1 MPSGRPEDSPRQ
13 SRAAGGEPVEVTDLS
28 SLAELRSVQL
38 SADGRLIAAVV
49 VRLPQE
55 TNRVEGRLVTGLVE
69 RGVVREATLPAAGV
83 SEDMPRWEPLRG
95 QPRSPRLATV
105 RSDGKTWRVVL
116 RPIDDD
122 GVLGESEV
130 ELARWDDPVTELSW
144 SPDGKWLLAVV
155 REQQD
160 RARTEL
166 PEDRRPPL
174 HLTRLRYRYDGLGY
188 TFNRPQQAFLIP
200 ASGGPPRKLSRG
212 GYDDSD
218 FSWHP
223 DGRAVV
229 FVSQRHEKS
238 DRTLLNDIYV
248 QSLDDSEPR
257 QVTTT
262 EYHYGQPAFSPE
274 GAKLAAIAVDVSH
287 FPSTNDLVVLDPAS
301 GETLAHFGNLDRD
314 CNGPT
319 THSEGLIWA
328 NDETIL
334 ALAEDEGRISALA
347 AHVNEAG
354 SPERIVDGDRWV
366 TSLAAA
372 SDGTLAYVTSSPT
385 QSDAL
390 VARRG
395 NTGEE
400 VIFAPNEHYGETH
413 DLRKA
418 VHEIIETA
426 PGVHV
431 DSWLMLPDAE
441 RWPAPHPL
449 LVSMQGGGSQYGYHW
464 SHESQTLCGAGF
476 AVLYMNARGSGGY
489 GKAWYRAVCG
499 PNAASPAAG
508 WGEDDISDML
518 AVVDATLERNKELD
532 PERVGVLGG
541 SYGALCVTW
550 MLERSDLFRA
560 GWAERGPYNLYS
572 LAGTNDE
579 SPWFFTQ
586 YLGRSQVEDPAAYW
600 TSSPLR
606 RVAEITA
613 PLMIV
618 HSEND
623 LRCPIQ
629 QAEELFMALKIL
641 DRPVEFIRFPGE
653 GHSLTRAGSPVH
665 RLQRLELLV
674 EWFSRWLK
682 PQGAQGGETED
693 IQVTASEVDAAGV
706 TG

>member
-1 MPSGRPEDSPRQ
+1 MAASRPDRSPDHK
-13 SRAAGGEPVEVTDLS
+13 GGVGEPVEPADLS
-28 SLAELRSVQL
+28 SLVELRSVQL
-38 SADGRLIAAVV
+38 SEDGKLIAAVA

-55 TNRVEGRLVTGLVE
+55 TNRVERRLVTGLVD
-69 RGVVREATLPAAGV
+69 RGVVGEAALPAPGV
-83 SEDMPRWEPLRG
+83 SEELPRWEPVSGEADR
-95 QPRSPRLATV
+95 PRLAAV
-105 RSDGKTWRVVL
+105 RSDGRTWRLVL
-116 RPIDDD
+116 RQVD
-122 GVLGESEV
+122 GDGALEESEV
-130 ELARWDDPVTELSW
+130 ELARWDDPVSQLDW
-144 SPDGKWLLAVV
+144 SPDGRWLLAVV

-160 RARTEL
+160 RARAEL

-200 ASGGPPRKLSRG
+200 VGGGPSRKLSRG
-212 GYDDSD
+212 GYDDYD

-223 DGRAVV
+223 DAGAVV
-229 FVSQRHEKS
+229 FVSQRHEGA
-238 DRTLLNDIYV
+238 DRTLLNDVFV

-257 QVTTT
+257 QITRT
-262 EYHYGQPAFSPE
+262 ECHYGQPRFSPE
-274 GAKLAAIAVDVSH
+274 GAKLAATLVDVSH
-287 FPSTNDLVVLDPAS
+287 FPSTNDLVVLDAS
-301 GETLAHFGNLDRD
+301 DGTTLLHLGELDRD
-314 CNGPT
+314 CNRPDTDG
-319 THSEGLIWA
+319 EGLIWA
-328 NDETIL
+328 DNETIL
-334 ALAEDEGRISALA
+334 TLVEDEGRICALA
-347 AHVNEAG
+347 AHTDESAWT
-354 SPERIVDGDRWV
+354 ERIVDGDRWV
-366 TSLAAA
+366 TSLAA
-372 SDGTLAYVTSSPT
+372 SPDGTLAYVASSPT
-385 QSDAL
+385 EPDAL
-390 VARRG
+390 IVRRRDG
-395 NTGEE
+395 EEE
-400 VIFAPNEHYGETH
+400 VIFAPSEGYRESH
-413 DLRKA
+413 DLREP
-418 VHEIIETA
+418 VHEIIESE

-431 DSWLMLPDAE
+431 DSWLMLPNPG
-441 RWPAPHPL
+441 RWPAPYPL

-518 AVVDATLERNKELD
+518 AVVDATLERNENLD

-550 MLERSDLFRA
+550 MLERSDRFRA

-586 YLGRSQVEDPAAYW
+586 YLGCNQVEDPAAYW

-629 QAEELFMALKIL
+629 QAEELFMALKVL

-653 GHSLTRAGSPVH
+653 GHSLTRTGSPAH

-682 PQGAQGGETED
+682 QRHAEASGAEGLG
-693 IQVTASEVDAAGV
+693 VPASEADAAGV
-706 TG
+706 AG

>member
-1 MPSGRPEDSPRQ
+1 
-13 SRAAGGEPVEVTDLS
+13 
-28 SLAELRSVQL
+28 VQL
-38 SADGRLIAAVV
+38 SEDGRLIATVV

-69 RGVVREATLPAAGV
+69 RGVVREAAPTAAGV
-83 SEDMPRWEPLRG
+83 SEDLPRWEPG
-95 QPRSPRLATV
+95 SGEAGSFRLATV
-105 RSDGKTWRVVL
+105 RSDGRTWRLVL
-116 RPIDDD
+116 RQVDCD
-122 GVLGESEV
+122 GAVGESEV
-130 ELARWDDPVTELSW
+130 ELARWDDPVTGLSW
-144 SPDGKWLLAVV
+144 SPDGRWLLAVI

-160 RARTEL
+160 RARIEL

-200 ASGGPPRKLSRG
+200 ATGGPPRKLSSG

-229 FVSQRHEKS
+229 FVSQRHDMS

-248 QSLDDSEPR
+248 QSLDDFELR
-257 QVTTT
+257 QVTRT
-262 EYHYGQPAFSPE
+262 EYHYAQPAFSPN
-274 GAKLAAIAVDVSH
+274 GAKLAATAVDVSH
-287 FPSTNDLVVLDPAS
+287 FPSTSDLVVLDPTS
-301 GETLAHFGNLDRD
+301 GKTVLHFGDLDRD

-319 THSEGLIWA
+319 TDSEGPIWA
-328 NDETIL
+328 DDETIL
-334 ALAEDEGRISALA
+334 ALAEDEGRICALS
-347 AHVNEAG
+347 AHVNKSG
-354 SPERIVDGDRWV
+354 STERIVDGDRWV
-366 TSLAAA
+366 TSLAAT

-385 QSDAL
+385 EPDAL
-390 VARRG
+390 VVRRG
-395 NTGEE
+395 DAEEE
-400 VIFAPNEHYGETH
+400 VIFAPNESYRDSH

-426 PGVHV
+426 QGVHV
-431 DSWLMLPDAE
+431 DSWLMLPDAG
-441 RWPAPHPL
+441 RWPAPYPL

-518 AVVDATLERNKELD
+518 AVVDATLERSKELD
-532 PERVGVLGG
+532 SERVGVLGG

-586 YLGRSQVEDPAAYW
+586 YLGRNQVEDPAAYW

-641 DRPVEFIRFPGE
+641 ERPVEFIRFPGE
-653 GHSLTRAGSPVH
+653 GHYLTRNGSPVH

-682 PQGAQGGETED
+682 PQGEKGSGAEGVEA
-693 IQVTASEVDAAGV
+693 TASEVDAAGV

>member
-1 MPSGRPEDSPRQ
+1 VPSSLPEDSPHQ
-13 SRAAGGEPVEVTDLS
+13 SRAAGGEPVEPTDLS

-38 SADGRLIAAVV
+38 SADGRLLAAVV

-55 TNRVEGRLVTGLVE
+55 TNRAEGTLVTGLVE
-69 RGVVREATLPAAGV
+69 GGVVGEAAPPAAGV
-83 SEDMPRWEPLRG
+83 SEDMPRWEPVSSETG
-95 QPRSPRLATV
+95 SPRLATV
-105 RSDGKTWRVVL
+105 RSDGTTWRVVL
-116 RPIDDD
+116 REVD
-122 GVLGESEV
+122 GEGAAGEIEV

-144 SPDGKWLLAVV
+144 SPDGHWLLAVI

-160 RARTEL
+160 RARLEL

-200 ASGGPPRKLSRG
+200 AAGGPPRRLSRG

-223 DGRAVV
+223 DARAVV
-229 FVSQRHEKS
+229 FVSQRHDKS

-248 QSLDDSEPR
+248 QSLDEFEPR
-257 QVTTT
+257 QVTRTQF
-262 EYHYGQPAFSPE
+262 HYGQPAFSPN
-274 GAKLAAIAVDVSH
+274 GTKLAATAVDVSH
-287 FPSTNDLVVLDPAS
+287 FPSTSDLVVLDPDS
-301 GETLAHFGNLDRD
+301 GETLAHFDDLDRD
-314 CNGPT
+314 CSGPT

-328 NDETIL
+328 DDDTIL
-334 ALAEDEGRISALA
+334 ALAEDEGRICALS
-347 AHVNEAG
+347 AHVNDA
-354 SPERIVDGDRWV
+354 SAERTVDGDRWV
-366 TSLAAA
+366 TSLAAS
-372 SDGTLAYVTSSPT
+372 SDGTLAYVTSSVTEP
-385 QSDAL
+385 DAL
-390 VARRG
+390 VVRRG
-395 NTGEE
+395 SAEEE
-400 VIFAPNEHYGETH
+400 VVFAPNDSYRVSH
-413 DLRKA
+413 DLRTA

-431 DSWLMLPDAE
+431 DSWLMLPDAG
-441 RWPAPHPL
+441 RWRAPFPL

-532 PERVGVLGG
+532 AERVGVLGG

-550 MLERSDLFRA
+550 MLERSDLFCA

-586 YLGRSQVEDPAAYW
+586 YLGRNQVEDPAAYW

-629 QAEELFMALKIL
+629 QAEELFMALKVL

-653 GHSLTRAGSPVH
+653 GHYLTRNGSPVH
-665 RLQRLELLV
+665 RLQRLELLLG
-674 EWFSRWLK
+674 WFTRWLK
-682 PQGAQGGETED
+682 PQDGDGTGAEALEG
-693 IQVTASEVDAAGV
+693 TASEVDAARV

>member
-1 MPSGRPEDSPRQ
+1 MSE
-13 SRAAGGEPVEVTDLS
+13 
-28 SLAELRSVQL
+28 EL
-38 SADGRLIAAVV
+38 
-49 VRLPQE
+49 
-55 TNRVEGRLVTGLVE
+55 
-69 RGVVREATLPAAGV
+69 
-83 SEDMPRWEPLRG
+83 PRWEPVNG
-95 QPRSPRLATV
+95 EAGGPRLAAV
-105 RSDGKTWRVVL
+105 RSDGRIWQLVL
-116 RPIDDD
+116 REVD
-122 GVLGESEV
+122 GDGALRQDSEV
-130 ELARWDDPVTELSW
+130 ELARWDDPVTELCW
-144 SPDGKWLLAVV
+144 SPDGRWLLAVV
-155 REQQD
+155 REPLD
-160 RARTEL
+160 RARAEL

-188 TFNRPQQAFLIP
+188 TFDRPQQAFLIS
-200 ASGGPPRKLSRG
+200 AAGWLSRKLSRG

-223 DGRAVV
+223 DSSAVV
-229 FVSQRHEKS
+229 FVSQRHAQA
-238 DRTLLNDIYV
+238 DRTLLNDIYL
-248 QSLDDSEPR
+248 QGLDDSEPR
-257 QVTTT
+257 QITGTD
-262 EYHYGQPAFSPE
+262 YHYAQPRFSPD
-274 GAKLAAIAVDVSH
+274 GTKIAATAVDVSH
-287 FPSTNDLVVLDPAS
+287 FPSTDDLVVLDPS
-301 GETLAHFGNLDRD
+301 DGKTLLHLGKLDRD

-319 THSEGLIWA
+319 TDSEGPIWT
-328 NDETIL
+328 DDTTIL
-334 ALAEDEGRISALA
+334 ALVEDEGRIYALSADISEPA
-347 AHVNEAG
+347 
-354 SPERIVDGDRWV
+354 STERMVDGDRWV
-366 TSLAAA
+366 TSLAVS

-385 QSDAL
+385 EPDAL
-390 VARRG
+390 VVRRG
-395 NTGEE
+395 DGEE
-400 VIFAPNEHYGETH
+400 NVVFAPNARYRESH
-413 DLRKA
+413 DLRTA
-418 VHEIIETA
+418 VHEIVETA
-426 PGVHV
+426 PGVQI
-431 DSWLMLPDAE
+431 DSWLMLPDAG
-441 RWPAPHPL
+441 RWRAPHPL

-499 PNAASPAAG
+499 PNNAASPAAG

-518 AVVDATLERNKELD
+518 AVVDATLGRSKDLD

-586 YLGRSQVEDPAAYW
+586 YLGRNQVEDPAAYW

-653 GHSLTRAGSPVH
+653 GHSLTRSGSPIH
-665 RLQRLELLV
+665 RLQRLELLR
-674 EWFSRWLK
+674 EWFTRWLK
-682 PQGAQGGETED
+682 PQSAQANGAEELGVGAQ
-693 IQVTASEVDAAGV
+693 EVDAAGV